1 MISISDDYSLMK
13 TWLIDNFGGPA
24 RIVGDIVGN
33 LVKNGKPM
41 SDNRKQ
47 KFSFFA
53 AIKEAIQRLEKLSRV
68 SYINGTELEAFF
80 IPKHA

>member
-1 MISISDDYSLMK
+1 MSVDLYDYSLMK

-24 RIVGDIVGN
+24 RIVGN